1 MNSNSPEANKAAA
14 TFQRGMQNIANDQK
28 TSQDALTDV
37 VHSIYSES
45 TGHVPT
51 AAPRNGQ
58 AMFSEKTGH
67 VPTRS

>member
-1 MNSNSPEANKAAA
+1 
-14 TFQRGMQNIANDQK
+14 MQNIANDQK

-37 VHSIYSES
+37 VHSVYSES